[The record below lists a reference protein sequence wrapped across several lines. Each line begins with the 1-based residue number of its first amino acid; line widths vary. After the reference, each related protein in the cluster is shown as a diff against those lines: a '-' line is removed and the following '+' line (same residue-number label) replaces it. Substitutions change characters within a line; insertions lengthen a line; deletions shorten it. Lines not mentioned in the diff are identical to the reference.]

1 MVARAQGLVDTWL
14 SKLTSRKLMV
24 WGVATYLAMS
34 GQLASEDW
42 VIISAI
48 YIGGQTVLDGI
59 AKLRGYDG

>member
-1 MVARAQGLVDTWL
+1 MVARAQGFIDTWL
-14 SKLTSRKLMV
+14 GKLTSRKLMV

-48 YIGGQTVLDGI
+48 YIGGQTVGDTVARLKG
-59 AKLRGYDG
+59 LE

>member
-1 MVARAQGLVDTWL
+1 
-14 SKLTSRKLMV
+14 MV